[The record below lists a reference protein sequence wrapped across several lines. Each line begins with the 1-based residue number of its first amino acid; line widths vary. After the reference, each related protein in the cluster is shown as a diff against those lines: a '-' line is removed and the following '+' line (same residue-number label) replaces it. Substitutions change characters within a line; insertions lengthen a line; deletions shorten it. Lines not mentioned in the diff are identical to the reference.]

1 MVHELGSVMPIS
13 ESGCDRGHE
22 GFPVEGGVE
31 LPVGGGV
38 DVVVDGGAVVGEGA
52 VPTGPEPEFVLQRTR
67 LFLATACLARR
78 TFTRAL
84 VQVPEP
90 AALAL
95 AA

>member
-1 MVHELGSVMPIS
+1 MPIS

-31 LPVGGGV
+31 LPGGGGV

-67 LFLATACLARR
+67 LFLATACPARR

-84 VQVPEP
+84 VQAPER

-95 AA
+95 SA